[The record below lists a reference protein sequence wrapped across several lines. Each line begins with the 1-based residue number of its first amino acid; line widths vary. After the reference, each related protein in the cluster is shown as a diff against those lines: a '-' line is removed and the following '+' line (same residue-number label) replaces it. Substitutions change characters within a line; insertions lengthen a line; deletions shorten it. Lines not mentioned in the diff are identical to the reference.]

1 MVVVE
6 ITEVLLAGYTGRNR
20 ESVLRHIREL
30 HEIGVAPPPRVPMIY
45 PVRPELLTT
54 KSDIVVH
61 GNQTSGEAE
70 FYFVH
75 SAVGTLVGVG
85 SDHTDRQRESID
97 VAQSKALCSKVVS
110 AQVWNYEDLADHWDT
125 LHLSSWVTVAGDRR
139 LHQQGTLV
147 ELMSLQ
153 DLAAELRGAGYAEL
167 DGHVVFGGTLPT
179 LNGFVSGERF
189 ECRLDDPVL
198 GRSLTCAY
206 CISVV

>member
-1 MVVVE
+1 MVSVE
-6 ITEVLLAGYTGRNR
+6 LGEVLLAGYTGRNR

-30 HEIGVAPPPRVPMIY
+30 DAIGVAPPPRVPMIY
-45 PVRPELLTT
+45 PVLPELLTVG
-54 KSDIVVH
+54 SSIVVH
-61 GNQTSGEAE
+61 GDQTSGEAE
-70 FYFVH
+70 FYWVW

-97 VAQSKALCSKVVS
+97 VAESKALCSKVLS
-110 AQVWNYEDLADHWDT
+110 AHVWTYDDVVDHWDA
-125 LHLSSWVTVAGDRR
+125 LQISSWVTVAGDRR
-139 LHQQGTLV
+139 LHQQGTLG

-153 DLAAELRGAGYAEL
+153 DLTAELRGAGYAEL

-198 GRSLTCAY
+198 GRSLTCSY
-206 CISVV
+206 CISVE